1 MARYT
6 ATFTVI
12 ADGERIY
19 QIARDLLDKS
29 GFRPLHESR
38 DYVMSSEVPGSVKF
52 SLLTTAEVL
61 IDVERDRSAA
71 TLILLVKNEELPLS
85 KVNHCKTT
93 FDRLQSEILG
103 CSSWKAILKASAT

>member
-6 ATFTVI
+6 ATFIVT
-12 ADGERIY
+12 AEGDRIY
-19 QIARDLLDKS
+19 QIACGLLARS

-38 DYVMSSEVPGSVKF
+38 DYVMCSEAPGSVKF

-61 IDVERDRSAA
+61 IDLKRDRQGA
-71 TLILLVKNEELPLS
+71 TLVLLVKNEELPLK

-93 FDRLQSEILG
+93 FDRLQD
-103 CSSWKAILKASAT
+103 AILACTDWQATLKATAS